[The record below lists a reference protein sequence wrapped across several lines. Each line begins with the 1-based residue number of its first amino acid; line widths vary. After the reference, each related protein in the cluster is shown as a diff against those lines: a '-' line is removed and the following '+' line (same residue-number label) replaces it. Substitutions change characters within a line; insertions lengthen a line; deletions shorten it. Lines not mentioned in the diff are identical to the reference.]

1 MLRDVRDLVREH
13 GGELGLALGEQDQ
26 AGVHAD
32 VAARQCERVD
42 LRIGNAEELEVLL
55 DVLRRGDQPMA
66 ELVEVVVDFR
76 IVDVGAVRP
85 ELADDRLAELA
96 FLRR

>member
-42 LRIGNAEELEVLL
+42 LRIGNGEELEVLL

-66 ELVEVVVDFR
+66 ELVQVVVDFR
-76 IVDVGAVRP
+76 IVDVGAVRRG
-85 ELADDRLAELA
+85 AGG
-96 FLRR
+96 